1 MKAEL
6 YVGRE
11 DGQNFDGPYTLGQID
26 EMIKGDDSIEEKIF
40 RLVRQPGIG
49 LGYEHIRYS
58 TIPRFTVEFQ
68 PDIQAFAAARMH
80 AASTILSGPN
90 NSGKS
95 LLLKQLFAHLGPKTC
110 LLTCNRFSQ
119 IDVINSRI
127 TDPDE
132 RKRLYENFTQHHNA
146 GRYHEDISFRQL
158 DQLISGLDD
167 TKQDKLFAITGQ
179 LLGVKVTLQRTE
191 PNNRMSPWYVDLDG
205 QSLKYASSGTRLL
218 FTLLGTLFDEYYT
231 TALIDEPEQGLSPR
245 IQAALAQALYNSES
259 RAEYF
264 PHLKQA
270 FVVTHSHLF
279 LNREVLSDNF
289 IVSKCADVVATRQ
302 VRSTA
307 ELHELQFGMLGNDLD
322 HLYMPAAIIVVEG
335 PCDTFLSRLIT
346 LHVPNRRVSIAVSHG
361 DGRIPEKVQT
371 FSEGFGDLKSSPYR
385 SRLFVVLDARH
396 DMKKSSLERLG
407 VIPDNIHVWTK
418 NGIEWYYPRKHVA
431 AAFKCRESDLLGL
444 DLGQER
450 ITLNSIAKTKTELAR
465 FVIDRVGPDDM
476 LDTELTTLL
485 KKIKNAV
492 E

>member
-1 MKAEL
+1 MKADL

-26 EMIKGDDSIEEKIF
+26 EMVKGDESVEEKIF

-49 LGYEHIRYS
+49 PGYEHIRYS

-68 PDIQAFAAARMH
+68 PDIQAFAAARKH
-80 AASTILSGPN
+80 ASSTILSGPN

-95 LLLKQLFAHLGPKTC
+95 LLLKQLFTHLGPRSC

-119 IDVINSRI
+119 IDVINSRA

-132 RKRLYENFTQHHNA
+132 RKRLYESFTQHHDA

-167 TKQDKLFAITGQ
+167 TKQDKLFEITGR
-179 LLGVKVTLQRTE
+179 LLDAKVTLQKTE

-218 FTLLGTLFDEYYT
+218 FTLLGSLLDEYYT
-231 TALIDEPEQGLSPR
+231 IALIDEPEQGLSPR
-245 IQAALAQALYNSES
+245 IQAALAHALYGLGS
-259 RAEYF
+259 RAKYF
-264 PHLKQA
+264 PHLKHA
-270 FVVTHSHLF
+270 YVVTHSHLF

-289 IVSKCADVVATRQ
+289 IVSKSADVVATRQ

-307 ELHELQFGMLGNDLD
+307 ELHELQFGMLGNDFD
-322 HLYMPAAIIVVEG
+322 HLYMPAAVVVVEG
-335 PCDTFLSRLIT
+335 PCDTFISRLIT
-346 LHVPNRRVSIAVSHG
+346 LHAPNRRVSIVVSRG
-361 DGRIPEKVQT
+361 DGRIAEKVQT
-371 FSEGFGDLKSSPYR
+371 LSEGFGDLKSSPYR
-385 SRLFVVLDARH
+385 SRLFVVLDAKH

-407 VIPDNIHVWTK
+407 VVPENIHVWTK
-418 NGIEWYYPRKHVA
+418 NGIEWYYPKKHVA
-431 AAFKCRESDLLGL
+431 AAFKCSESDLLGL

-450 ITLNSIAKTKTELAR
+450 ISMNAVAQTKAELAR
-465 FVIDRVGPDDM
+465 FVIARVGLNDT
-476 LDTELTTLL
+476 LDAELTAFLE
-485 KKIKNAV
+485 KIKRII